1 VLKISLVRNAYYALA
16 LGWAVVILIGT
27 LLPANALPPTPK
39 WDFLTFDSLVH
50 AVLFGTQLFLLL
62 LALRKDPSLSLTP
75 RLVTGAFVTVVVF
88 GGLVEVLQGAMALG
102 RQLDP
107 VDALSN
113 AIGCVLGLFT
123 WLLLRAR
130 F

>member
-1 VLKISLVRNAYYALA
+1 MRNAYYALA

-27 LLPANALPPTPK
+27 LLPANALPPTPQ

-62 LALRKDPSLSLTP
+62 LALLRDPSLSLTP
-75 RLVTGAFVTVVVF
+75 WLVAGAFLAVVLF
-88 GGLVEVLQGAMALG
+88 GGLVEVLQGAMAMG
-102 RQLDP
+102 RAPDP

-123 WLLLRAR
+123 WLLLRGR